1 MDTLPFSH
9 LSWVGL
15 RYRTATRHLKTP
27 WYLVQSV
34 CSHHL
39 VTPWLEVLLIVCLVC
54 TANQLHLYLY
64 PITDGTVNLN
74 KSAVSLGCL
83 LCLHI
88 FYYTEILDIPLKKK
102 LTCHKSLDL
111 EIASNDSHWVKESK
125 TFLFF
130 NLIQKIILAKQ
141 MKKKVEI
148 WGKFY

>member
-1 MDTLPFSH
+1 MVRVKIVTINLLNSTVRMLIWMTVRILQNLVIQASPCLSVFVSWETSQESSEKMNKILP
-9 LSWVGL
+9 
-15 RYRTATRHLKTP
+15 TR
-27 WYLVQSV
+27 
-34 CSHHL
+34 
-39 VTPWLEVLLIVCLVC
+39 
-54 TANQLHLYLY
+54 
-64 PITDGTVNLN
+64 N
-74 KSAVSLGCL
+74 KQE
-83 LCLHI
+83 HKKKKNFF
-88 FYYTEILDIPLKKK
+88 FYCTEILNISLKKK